1 MPAFLASCSMK
12 VEGDSRLVRQALEYS
27 GKMNIAIDG
36 PAGAGKSTIAKL
48 VAKRLGYV
56 YVDTGAM
63 YRAVTWHMLQRNIDP
78 DHTVE
83 VLQEAEQLVIE
94 LIPDEQ
100 GQRVLANEVD
110 VTADIRSLAINRI
123 VSRYAQIEGLRVKL
137 ATLQRQM
144 ALRKGVVMDGRD
156 IGTHVLPHA
165 EVKVFMTATVQ
176 ERARRRFAE
185 MDGSESIT
193 LEQLEREIAARDQL
207 DEQREFSPLVCA
219 EDATVLD
226 TTLMSI
232 EEVVERIIAMA
243 QSVQSGRV

>member
-1 MPAFLASCSMK
+1 
-12 VEGDSRLVRQALEYS
+12 
-27 GKMNIAIDG
+27 MNIAIDG
-36 PAGAGKSTIAKL
+36 PAGAGKSTIARL

-63 YRAVTWHMLQRNIDP
+63 YRAVTWHMLERNIDP
-78 DHTVE
+78 ENTVE
-83 VLQEAEQLVIE
+83 VLQEAQNLVIE
-94 LIPDEQ
+94 LIPDEE
-100 GQRVLANEVD
+100 GQKVLANEVD

-137 ATLQRQM
+137 AALQRQM

-156 IGTHVLPHA
+156 IGTHVLPDA

-176 ERARRRFAE
+176 ERARRRYAE
-185 MDGSESIT
+185 MNASESIT

-226 TTLMSI
+226 TTFMPI
-232 EEVVERIIAMA
+232 EEVVESIIAMA

>member
-1 MPAFLASCSMK
+1 
-12 VEGDSRLVRQALEYS
+12 
-27 GKMNIAIDG
+27 MNIAIDG
-36 PAGAGKSTIAKL
+36 PAGAGKSTIARL

-63 YRAVTWHMLQRNIDP
+63 YRAVTWHMLERNIDP
-78 DHTVE
+78 ENTVE
-83 VLQEAEQLVIE
+83 VLQEAQNLVIE
-94 LIPDEQ
+94 LIPDEE
-100 GQRVLANEVD
+100 GQKVLANEVD

-137 ATLQRQM
+137 AALQRQM

-156 IGTHVLPHA
+156 IGTHVLPDA
-165 EVKVFMTATVQ
+165 EIKVFMTATVQ
-176 ERARRRFAE
+176 ERARRRYAE
-185 MDGSESIT
+185 MNASESIT

-226 TTLMSI
+226 TTFMPI
-232 EEVVERIIAMA
+232 EEVVESIIAMA

>member
-1 MPAFLASCSMK
+1 
-12 VEGDSRLVRQALEYS
+12 
-27 GKMNIAIDG
+27 MNIAIDG
-36 PAGAGKSTIAKL
+36 PAGAGKSTIARL

-78 DHTVE
+78 ENTVE
-83 VLQEAEQLVIE
+83 VLQEAKNLVIE
-94 LIPDEQ
+94 LIPDEH
-100 GQRVLANEVD
+100 GQKVLANEVD
-110 VTADIRSLAINRI
+110 VTADIRSLAVNRI

-156 IGTHVLPHA
+156 IGTHVLPDA

-226 TTLMSI
+226 TTSMSI
-232 EEVVERIIAMA
+232 EEVVESIIAMA

>member
-1 MPAFLASCSMK
+1 
-12 VEGDSRLVRQALEYS
+12 
-27 GKMNIAIDG
+27 MNIAIDG
-36 PAGAGKSTIAKL
+36 PAGAGKSTIARL

-63 YRAVTWHMLQRNIDP
+63 YRAVTWHMLERNIDP
-78 DHTVE
+78 ENTVE
-83 VLQEAEQLVIE
+83 VLQEAQNLVIE
-94 LIPDEQ
+94 LIPDEE
-100 GQRVLANEVD
+100 GQKVLANEVD

-137 ATLQRQM
+137 AALQRQM

-156 IGTHVLPHA
+156 IGTHVLPDA

-176 ERARRRFAE
+176 ERARRRYAE
-185 MDGSESIT
+185 MNASESIT

-226 TTLMSI
+226 TTLMPI
-232 EEVVERIIAMA
+232 EEVVESIIAMA